1 MVVLKVEY
9 WDELMDDGKVVQM
22 VDYLVASMACK
33 KVAQLVELKD
43 LKSVEKMDEAKAD
56 GMVVHQ
62 VQ

>member
-33 KVAQLVELKD
+33 KVA
-43 LKSVEKMDEAKAD
+43 
-56 GMVVHQ
+56 
-62 VQ
+62 